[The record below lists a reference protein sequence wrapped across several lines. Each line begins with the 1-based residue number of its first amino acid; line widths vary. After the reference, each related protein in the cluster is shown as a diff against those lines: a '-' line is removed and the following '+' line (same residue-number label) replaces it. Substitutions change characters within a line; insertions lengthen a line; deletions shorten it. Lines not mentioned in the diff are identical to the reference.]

1 MIRPQAKKQNAQQ
14 SFQDGLEK
22 GDEVV
27 TGSGL
32 LGRVN
37 KIDGNII
44 TLEVG
49 TKTFIRVT
57 KNSISKEMTDAL
69 YAVET
74 TKK

>member
-37 KIDGNII
+37 KIDGSIV

-49 TKTFIRVT
+49 NKTFIRVT

-69 YAVET
+69 YNKESA
-74 TKK
+74 KK